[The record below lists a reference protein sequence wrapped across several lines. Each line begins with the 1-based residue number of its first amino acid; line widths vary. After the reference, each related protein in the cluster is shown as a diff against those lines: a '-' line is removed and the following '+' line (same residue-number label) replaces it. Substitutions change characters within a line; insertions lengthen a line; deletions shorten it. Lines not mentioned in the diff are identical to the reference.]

1 MSLTSETFNKA
12 LEDNDLIIIDFW
24 AEWCGPCRQIAPI
37 LDELQ
42 EEYNLPITKLNI
54 DESPK
59 IAEQYDIRSIP
70 ALVVFEN
77 GLPVK
82 TIIGARPKHK
92 LLEELKEWI

>member
-12 LEDNDLIIIDFW
+12 LEDNDLIIVDFW